1 MCGLAVVVSLFALA
15 LPWSTRYLVDRIA
28 VLLSDRYDI
37 EFSAG
42 RVEFALRS
50 FSLTLH
56 DVRLATGDV
65 PGSAT
70 VVAKRVNLDLAPAA
84 LRGDFAF
91 DQIEIVDPSVL
102 WIAGGGVPASSAP
115 HTTRTASRP
124 VINIGRLHVVNLN
137 ATVSTASSLRLMVQ
151 GLSASL
157 LSDVQGQLV
166 GEIHADRG
174 IRLEADGV
182 AGMLDRVT
190 ANVTIGNETLL
201 IRSLVAESSS
211 GDLRINGAL
220 MFGESGGYDLKYF
233 STIDVSE
240 LRKWWDRSPPARGRA
255 EFSGS
260 IAGAL
265 TDPRLTFDIRARDF
279 DLGALSDAQLDATG
293 QASGDSI
300 VIDTCVLRS
309 VEGVFNG
316 RGRIALGD
324 GDEQSRL
331 AGEWSLPR
339 LHALASRL
347 NLDPSSWPALPVS
360 GTVDLSWP
368 GPTPAIGTVAGD
380 LHANVRRPGEGSLAI
395 AGKAGRWTLQYS
407 HTFAG
412 ETVTDLRLATV
423 LHGAEFRRST
433 LDGFVDVSS
442 RDLPALFRQLHES
455 LIPVPARVDIVR
467 SGSVTARGTVAGS
480 IGAPVVDLLVSAR
493 QCVGRQC
500 GDHSGLSISPRG
512 PNANSVAATG
522 R

>member
-1 MCGLAVVVSLFALA
+1 MRSL
-15 LPWSTRYLVDRIA
+15 
-28 VLLSDRYDI
+28 
-37 EFSAG
+37 
-42 RVEFALRS
+42 
-50 FSLTLH
+50 SLTLH
-56 DVRLATGDV
+56 DVRLATGAV

-84 LRGDFAF
+84 LRGDLAF
-91 DQIEIVDPSVL
+91 DQIEIVDPSVS
-102 WIAGGGVPASSAP
+102 WIAGGGVPASSVP

-124 VINIGRLHVVNLN
+124 VIIVGRLHVVNLD

-157 LSDVQGQLV
+157 LGDVQGRLV

-190 ANVTIGNETLL
+190 ANVTIGSETLV

-211 GDLRINGAL
+211 GDLRLDGAL
-220 MFGESGGYDLKYF
+220 MFGESGGYDLKYL

-240 LRKWWDRSPPARGRA
+240 LRKWWDRSPPARGRV

-279 DLGALSDAQLDATG
+279 ALGALSDARLDATG
-293 QASGDSI
+293 HASVDSI

-339 LHALASRL
+339 LRALASRL
-347 NLDPSSWPALPVS
+347 NLDPS
-360 GTVDLSWP
+360 
-368 GPTPAIGTVAGD
+368 
-380 LHANVRRPGEGSLAI
+380 
-395 AGKAGRWTLQYS
+395 
-407 HTFAG
+407 
-412 ETVTDLRLATV
+412 RLA
-423 LHGAEFRRST
+423 GAS
-433 LDGFVDVSS
+433 GFGN
-442 RDLPALFRQLHES
+442 RQ
-455 LIPVPARVDIVR
+455 
-467 SGSVTARGTVAGS
+467 
-480 IGAPVVDLLVSAR
+480 PVVAR
-493 QCVGRQC
+493 ADT
-500 GDHSGLSISPRG
+500 GDRYGGRG
-512 PNANSVAATG
+512 PSRQRA
-522 R
+522 

>member
-1 MCGLAVVVSLFALA
+1 MCGLAVVVSLFALT

-28 VLLSDRYDI
+28 LLLSDRYDI

-211 GDLRINGAL
+211 GDLRIDGAL
-220 MFGESGGYDLKYF
+220 MFGESGGYDLKYLQY
-233 STIDVSE
+233 DR
-240 LRKWWDRSPPARGRA
+240 RKRA
-255 EFSGS
+255 AKVVGPLPS
-260 IAGAL
+260 
-265 TDPRLTFDIRARDF
+265 RARP
-279 DLGALSDAQLDATG
+279 SR
-293 QASGDSI
+293 
-300 VIDTCVLRS
+300 VLRID
-309 VEGVFNG
+309 
-316 RGRIALGD
+316 RR
-324 GDEQSRL
+324 R
-331 AGEWSLPR
+331 P
-339 LHALASRL
+339 H
-347 NLDPSSWPALPVS
+347 
-360 GTVDLSWP
+360 
-368 GPTPAIGTVAGD
+368 GPTA
-380 LHANVRRPGEGSLAI
+380 
-395 AGKAGRWTLQYS
+395 
-407 HTFAG
+407 
-412 ETVTDLRLATV
+412 DLRYK
-423 LHGAEFRRST
+423 GA
-433 LDGFVDVSS
+433 
-442 RDLPALFRQLHES
+442 
-455 LIPVPARVDIVR
+455 
-467 SGSVTARGTVAGS
+467 
-480 IGAPVVDLLVSAR
+480 
-493 QCVGRQC
+493 
-500 GDHSGLSISPRG
+500 
-512 PNANSVAATG
+512 
-522 R
+522 